1 MPLSRSLVCASSTAI
16 RLCFRS
22 RSRDGVRIVNMHCSF
37 WNFQSCGY
45 STSHNFRREKP
56 KQLNPLPDKSH
67 SRSWSDYIVPVAF
80 LMVAGAGV
88 AIHYNDE
95 RRATPKG
102 AGGAAKTI
110 SRPAV
115 GGPFKLVNTNN
126 QIVTDRDFRG
136 NWTLLYFGYTSSP
149 DVDPMEI
156 QKMVRAIDVLE
167 KEHNMKVNLVFIT
180 LDPERDSPWHLRAYL
195 KEFDPKIVG
204 LTGPIDAIRQVAHEY
219 RVFFKRVGED
229 NQDYLVESSHNL
241 YLMDPNMEP
250 VKLFGVEYDAEQLC
264 YDILQGIK
272 SVSGSCAK

>member
-1 MPLSRSLVCASSTAI
+1 MMRGEQLQKGGCSRAREMWILDPFSPNIGLQIRVVNLMHQDLTALVSL
-16 RLCFRS
+16 
-22 RSRDGVRIVNMHCSF
+22 
-37 WNFQSCGY
+37 
-45 STSHNFRREKP
+45 
-56 KQLNPLPDKSH
+56 SH
-67 SRSWSDYIVPVAF
+67 SFPQ
-80 LMVAGAGV
+80 
-88 AIHYNDE
+88 
-95 RRATPKG
+95 G